1 MWSGATAEISP
12 DPRPATPSQAV
23 WRRVFLCVGTL
34 LTRNSHHGH
43 GLRRA
48 GRARSVTMRPGV
60 RSARSGSKSVA
71 GTTVEAHIVRPR
83 ARGRAA
89 RLRAFPSSLGRT
101 AALSAG
107 QHRADHDHGEK
118 CRLSGQW
125 LRSGPDRVACREDRD
140 GPVAFR
146 ARCRGHAGS
155 GALAAA
161 GTRLGGR
168 RGASVT
174 RVSARPPP
182 LALCE
187 FPA

>member
-34 LTRNSHHGH
+34 LTRISHHGQ
-43 GLRRA
+43 GPASRGTRA
-48 GRARSVTMRPGV
+48 ERTMRPGV

-83 ARGRAA
+83 ARGRAT
-89 RLRAFPSSLGRT
+89 RLRAFPKT
-101 AALSAG
+101 LSAG

-118 CRLSGQW
+118 CRLGGQW
-125 LRSGPDRVACREDRD
+125 LRSGPDRVACRGERD

-174 RVSARPPP
+174 RVAARPPP
-182 LALCE
+182 LAPCE
-187 FPA
+187 HPA